1 MSKKT
6 TLLLVGAALLVGGA
20 VLFSTRGASGPD
32 GTKPVAA
39 RSDDKALEALNS
51 APDATS
57 RRRLVR
63 RLGEG
68 PGALE
73 RLKAAWAGSADEDVR
88 DEVLEV
94 TRRLGTP
101 EAARWL
107 AELAGSDEALAG
119 RAGAA
124 LGRLEGEG
132 AAAVLAEVA
141 ASKAPA
147 LARANAV
154 LALGESGARAHAGL
168 LAALVADREQPL
180 RVRQEAALGLAKLG
194 GAEQVPTLA
203 SVLEE
208 LAAERTPEAEQL
220 RISVIQ
226 GLGGIQAPEARAA
239 LEAHGARELS
249 AAERAFL
256 TGALSR

>member
-20 VLFSTRGASGPD
+20 VLFVTRGPGPD
-32 GTKPVAA
+32 ATKPVAA
-39 RSDDKALEALNS
+39 RSEDKVLEALKA

-94 TRRLGTP
+94 TRRQGTP

-141 ASKAPA
+141 ASRAPA

-154 LALGESGARAHAGL
+154 LALGESGAREHAGL
-168 LAALVADREQPL
+168 MAALVADGEQPL

-208 LAAERTPEAEQL
+208 LAAVRTPEAEQL

-226 GLGGIQAPEARAA
+226 GLGGIQAPEAREA

-256 TGALSR
+256 TGALVR